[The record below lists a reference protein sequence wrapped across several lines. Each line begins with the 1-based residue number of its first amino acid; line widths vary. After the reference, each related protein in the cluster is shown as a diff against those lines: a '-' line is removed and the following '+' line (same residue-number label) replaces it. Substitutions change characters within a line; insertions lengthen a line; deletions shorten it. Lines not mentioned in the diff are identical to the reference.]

1 MRRSIIDT
9 FNNIIYVIF
18 IIATIISIF
27 IVYKNIDNKFAIGF
41 VIGYAIFAV
50 VFLFYVILDII
61 LNATKLKLVGIRKR
75 MIRFIKI
82 FVILGILNYI
92 FDYVFKSKKIDFL
105 NMLSVPFGLALGSS
119 FFDLV
124 FFRERKL
131 K

>member
-50 VFLFYVILDII
+50 VFLFYVILGIV
-61 LNATKLKLVGIRKR
+61 LNVTKLKWVGIRKR

-105 NMLSVPFGLALGSS
+105 NMLSVSFGLALGSS

>member
-50 VFLFYVILDII
+50 VFLFYVILGII
-61 LNATKLKLVGIRKR
+61 LNVTKLKWVGIRKR

-105 NMLSVPFGLALGSS
+105 NMLSVSFGLALGSS